1 MGWEGYICWTFRLEK
16 EILRIERCGKDF
28 PTCGF
33 VACSFSCSALGE
45 IILCIWWDYFVH
57 ISCFATGA
65 SHTCR
70 EECRTRDSRQPM
82 LLYITFSH
90 ARNLRT
96 QWIWRMCSVHSVY
109 SNRGIISAQE
119 GIRGREAENY
129 FITGGGWFVLW
140 ETWWEF
146 DAWSWSWWERWGGDK
161 SKNCTVKEI
170 VTGVEEGPK
179 KAKNGE
185 QCWLGQQSDRYWGAE
200 KWEIVSKPDLDCRER
215 PVVEHV
221 ISQGTNTICNLDKYM
236 FKTWR

>member
-1 MGWEGYICWTFRLEK
+1 MYHSQLLLNWVMMGWEGYICWTFRLEK

-70 EECRTRDSRQPM
+70 VECRSRDSRQPM

-146 DAWSWSWWERWGGDK
+146 DASSWSWRERWCVQKLHSGENLDWGRQLRDSYWRFQKRKKCTKEKK
-161 SKNCTVKEI
+161 SK
-170 VTGVEEGPK
+170 
-179 KAKNGE
+179 
-185 QCWLGQQSDRYWGAE
+185 QSWLGQTS
-200 KWEIVSKPDLDCRER
+200 ER
-215 PVVEHV
+215 
-221 ISQGTNTICNLDKYM
+221 
-236 FKTWR
+236 

>member
-1 MGWEGYICWTFRLEK
+1 M
-16 EILRIERCGKDF
+16 
-28 PTCGF
+28 
-33 VACSFSCSALGE
+33 
-45 IILCIWWDYFVH
+45 H

-70 EECRTRDSRQPM
+70 VECRTRDSRQPM

-140 ETWWEF
+140 EP
-146 DAWSWSWWERWGGDK
+146 GGNLTPRVGVDEK
-161 SKNCTVKEI
+161 GDVSKNCTVR
-170 VTGVEEGPK
+170 
-179 KAKNGE
+179 
-185 QCWLGQQSDRYWGAE
+185 D
-200 KWEIVSKPDLDCRER
+200 
-215 PVVEHV
+215 
-221 ISQGTNTICNLDKYM
+221 SQ
-236 FKTWR
+236 